1 MSKSKEKK
9 YGNGST
15 FNGTGFTN
23 AIILIVL
30 LFMLIFGSTDIA
42 TLSEVEIEV

>member
-1 MSKSKEKK
+1 MSRSKEKNS
-9 YGNGST
+9 GNGST
-15 FNGTGFTN
+15 FNGTGFAN

-42 TLSEVEIEV
+42 DLSEVEIEV